1 MGIVSL
7 AVEYNSIILLGIDT
21 HCCKGHQQ
29 INDLLTAHIRKLR
42 KQFPDGWIIHIP
54 EANLG
59 HEADHM
65 EYMLRSYRKIYTL
78 RDKQRTGVVTTAN
91 RKELYA
97 IEAQKYI
104 IQESIHIHEGFF
116 SSNPHGTAK
125 EEERVL
131 EEFKKQLLGFKRII
145 VAPQRGYSLPKVVV
159 SKPSSFPPFLPSS
172 LALAF
177 S

>member
-1 MGIVSL
+1 
-7 AVEYNSIILLGIDT
+7 
-21 HCCKGHQQ
+21 
-29 INDLLTAHIRKLR
+29 
-42 KQFPDGWIIHIP
+42 
-54 EANLG
+54 
-59 HEADHM
+59 M
-65 EYMLRSYRKIYTL
+65 EYMLRSFRKVYTL

-116 SSNPHGTAK
+116 CANPHGAAK

-159 SKPSSFPPFLPSS
+159 SISLPSFRCCS
-172 LALAF
+172 RILLT
-177 S
+177 SVSVHRQVQRRERRYHHV

>member
-1 MGIVSL
+1 
-7 AVEYNSIILLGIDT
+7 
-21 HCCKGHQQ
+21 
-29 INDLLTAHIRKLR
+29 
-42 KQFPDGWIIHIP
+42 
-54 EANLG
+54 
-59 HEADHM
+59 M

-131 EEFKKQLLGFKRII
+131 EEFKKQVSMHSTKEKIRLQPLTHTFL
-145 VAPQRGYSLPKVVV
+145 APR
-159 SKPSSFPPFLPSS
+159 F
-172 LALAF
+172 
-177 S
+177 

>member
-1 MGIVSL
+1 
-7 AVEYNSIILLGIDT
+7 
-21 HCCKGHQQ
+21 
-29 INDLLTAHIRKLR
+29 
-42 KQFPDGWIIHIP
+42 
-54 EANLG
+54 
-59 HEADHM
+59 M
-65 EYMLRSYRKIYTL
+65 EYMLRSFRKVYTL

-116 SSNPHGTAK
+116 CANPHGAAK

-159 SKPSSFPPFLPSS
+159 SIPSFLLLLSHSPNTSFSTPASRTARKTISS
-172 LALAF
+172 CV
-177 S
+177 SY